1 MQNALFFDIMPK
13 FRLNIGTFVV
23 AFVLSGVAGDV
34 YMIFC

>member
-1 MQNALFFDIMPK
+1 MPK

-34 YMIFC
+34 YMIFVNFVLCKSWQ